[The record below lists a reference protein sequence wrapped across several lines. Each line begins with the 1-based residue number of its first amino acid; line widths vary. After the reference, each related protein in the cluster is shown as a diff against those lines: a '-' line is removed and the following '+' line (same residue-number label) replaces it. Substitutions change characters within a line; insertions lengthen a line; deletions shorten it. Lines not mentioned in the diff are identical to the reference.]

1 MIFNVITVKFGN
13 KYDSEF
19 VNRLFREICYFS
31 RGYYVNGWF
40 KFYCYTD
47 DPEGLMHGINVIPA
61 KTDPTLKGVWNK
73 LRLFD
78 PSMPYVREGHY
89 NIYLDLDTFVQDCIF
104 TRFSHFGEKDWSTL
118 HVCGAP
124 WKNNKKRYGRL
135 SSYDVNIHSSVMSW
149 NALSQFEIWN
159 HFNNHGL
166 RDYYMRKY
174 SGGMDRFLA
183 HEDINMKTFKRDFV
197 RSMKYDKNIKDAAI
211 VSFEELDVRLGDL
224 IPNYKI
230 KRESV

>member
-1 MIFNVITVKFGN
+1 MIYNILTVKFGN

-19 VNRLFREICYFS
+19 VNKLYREICYFS
-31 RGYYVNGWF
+31 RGYYINRWIN
-40 KFYCYTD
+40 FYCYTD
-47 DPEGLMHGINVIPA
+47 NPEGLMHGINVIPA

-78 PSMPYVREGHY
+78 PSMPYVRKGHY

-124 WKNNKKRYGRL
+124 WKSDKNRYGRL
-135 SSYDVNIHSSVMSW
+135 SSYDVTIHSSVMSW

-159 HFNNHGL
+159 HFSNNGL

-183 HEDINMKTFKRDFV
+183 HEDINMKTFKRGFV
-197 RSMKYDKNIKDAAI
+197 RSMKHDKNIKDAAI

-224 IPNYKI
+224 ISNYKT
-230 KRESV
+230 KRENI

>member
-13 KYDSEF
+13 KYDSQF
-19 VNRLFREICYFS
+19 VNRLFREISYYS
-31 RGYYVNGWF
+31 RGYYINGWF
-40 KFYCYTD
+40 NFYCYTD
-47 DPEGLMHGINVIPA
+47 NPEGLMHGINVISA

-78 PSMPYVREGHY
+78 PSMPYVKEGHY
-89 NIYLDLDTFVQDCIF
+89 NIYLDLDTLVQDCIF
-104 TRFSHFGEKDWSTL
+104 TRLTHHDWDTL
-118 HVCGAP
+118 RVCAAP
-124 WKNNKKRYGRL
+124 WKDNKKRYGRL
-135 SSYDVNIHSSVMSW
+135 SNYDVTIHSSVMTW
-149 NALSQFEIWN
+149 KALSHFEIWN

-183 HEDINMKTFKRDFV
+183 HEDINMKMFKRNFV
-197 RSMKYDKNIKDAAI
+197 RSMKYDKDIKDAAI
-211 VSFEELDVRLGDL
+211 VSFEELNVRFRDL
-224 IPNYKI
+224 IPNYKT